1 MFITEKYLL
10 DYDTCY
16 IERSRR
22 ISNPAGRSRR
32 ISNSAGRL
40 LCVTSFELLSRL
52 QNPDVRTLGRF
63 GTAQSNTPIV
73 WLLARLTWVAHCG
86 WNNIQVNNIIHIANR
101 FPLYWIYYCFRS
113 TACCKLQYFFCLES
127 ITMCFMLALP
137 LPGNP
142 CKTNG
147 ILETWSNCRFMSL
160 SYLLLLDANPW
171 YYNDVIMSKIAS
183 QITGVSIVY
192 LTVSSGAHQR
202 KYPRHWPVSGE
213 FTGDRWLMGKH
224 VVAIKHQ
231 SPRDALYLKK
241 LAEWPRGLVGHG

>member
-1 MFITEKYLL
+1 MIHA
-10 DYDTCY
+10 
-16 IERSRR
+16 
-22 ISNPAGRSRR
+22 ISNAQDESRTPLADQGK
-32 ISNSAGRL
+32 S
-40 LCVTSFELLSRL
+40 
-52 QNPDVRTLGRF
+52 RTLLAAFCVSRHLSCF
-63 GTAQSNTPIV
+63 RDSKTRTFVRSEDSERPSPANTPIV

-142 CKTNG
+142 CKTNWSF
-147 ILETWSNCRFMSL
+147 ETWSNCRFMSL
-160 SYLLLLDANPW
+160 SYLFLLDANPW

-202 KYPRHWPVSGE
+202 KYPRHWPLSGE
-213 FTGDRWLMGKH
+213 FTGDRWLVGKH